1 MLEFRTDAVVRSVVG
16 ALLALALAFAAVP
29 PRAAYADDASDAVI
43 PELAQDQSEPTEE
56 EIEAAVASGALS
68 LPNSDDAAVIQ
79 EEGIARL
86 RSARSITFPVKTN
99 DKVPSNVRSFD
110 YSGADMF
117 ETAAAEAEAAYPDGV
132 ESAILVGPGDAW
144 IDALA
149 SAGLAASKGPIL
161 FTGKDGLSDAARV
174 AMREL
179 GVRSVLIM
187 GGTAA
192 VSAGVEADLAQEG
205 IALEA
210 RLGGADCFGTQLAIY
225 EYGKKNGFWSGDS
238 VLYAT
243 AGWFGDALSASP
255 LAFATRSPIFLVNAD
270 KELNSQQRS
279 ALEAAARE
287 GFGRRAIVLGGT
299 AVVSQDT
306 ESYVAGVSARAGG
319 SAKAVRLAGD
329 DQYGTSIAIA
339 DYETSSGFTWNNVAF
354 ASGSLPYDALA
365 GSVFQG
371 RTAAPLLLV
380 HDYDTPTIA
389 AAGAHG
395 ADIDRVR
402 FFGGEAAVPMQ
413 ARMGVADAL
422 GYPWAANYGFKVYI
436 DAGHGPDGVT
446 LGVYDPGAVANGYEE
461 ADLNKELAGVVDR
474 ILREEYGVATFLNVD
489 GGSYRFRMPEALA
502 NGCDAL
508 VSIHFNSSG
517 ASGPS
522 GTESYIHSYNASRF
536 SAAWQDMIH
545 PRLVEGVGLADRGQR
560 EAELAVTG
568 GGRIP
573 SVLLEVAYINNAG
586 DMSQYQARKQIV
598 AHKIA
603 EGIVA

>member
-1 MLEFRTDAVVRSVVG
+1 MLKVQTGKTVRSAGSVLF
-16 ALLALALAFAAVP
+16 AAALAISMTP
-29 PRAAYADDASDAVI
+29 PVAYAEDAFESQI
-43 PELAQDQSEPTEE
+43 PELAQDQSEPSAEE
-56 EIEAAVASGALS
+56 VEAAIASGDLS
-68 LPNSDDAAVIQ
+68 ISDDSAATFQ
-79 EEGIARL
+79 EEGLVQPRA
-86 RSARSITFPVKTN
+86 ARSCSFPVKTN
-99 DKVPSNVRSFD
+99 TKVPSSVRSFD

-132 ESAILVGPGDAW
+132 SSAILVGPGDSW

-161 FTGKDGLSDAARV
+161 FTEWGGLSDAARV

-179 GVRSVLIM
+179 GVKSVLIM

-192 VSAGVEADLAQEG
+192 VSADVEADLAQEG

-210 RLGGADCFGTQLAIY
+210 RLGGEDCFGTQLAIY

-255 LAFATRSPIFLVNAD
+255 LAFAARSPIFLVNSR
-270 KELNSQQRS
+270 KELNYQQKV
-279 ALEAAARE
+279 ALESAAQE
-287 GFGRRAIVLGGT
+287 GFGRRAIILGGT
-299 AVVSQDT
+299 AVVSDAT
-306 ESYVAGVSARAGG
+306 ERYAAGVSARAGG
-319 SAKAVRLAGD
+319 ADQAVRLAGD

-339 DYETSSGFTWNNVAF
+339 NYEAASGFTWNNVAF
-354 ASGSLPYDALA
+354 ASGDLPYDALA

-371 RTAAPLLLV
+371 KTAAPLLLV
-380 HDYDTPTIA
+380 HDYDTSTIA
-389 AAGAHG
+389 AVGSHK

-402 FFGGEAAVPMQ
+402 FFGGEAAVSMQ
-413 ARMGVADAL
+413 TRMGVSDAL
-422 GYPWAANYGFKVYI
+422 GYPWAANYGFKVYV

-446 LGVYDPGAVANGYEE
+446 PGVYDPGAIANGYRES
-461 ADLNKELAGVVDR
+461 DLTKELAGMVDK

-489 GGSYRFRMPEALA
+489 GGNYRFRMPEALA
-502 NGCDAL
+502 NGSDAF

-522 GTESYIHSYNASRF
+522 GVESYIHSYNASRF
-536 SAAWQDMIH
+536 SAAWQGMIH

-560 EAELAVTG
+560 KAELAVVG

-573 SVLLEVAYINNAG
+573 SVLLEVAYINNAS
-586 DMSQYQARKQIV
+586 DMAQYQTRKHVV

-603 EGIVA
+603 EGMVA